1 MKLFLICI
9 IFFSCILSCHTPVS
23 VHKETQ
29 TATTVSAAERPV
41 KSSNA
46 PIYDTT
52 QLQIQVVHNP
62 KYATTYGVKLIN
74 LDTTHALK
82 IQKVKLG
89 RTEKIYSENCQ
100 RQDPELEGFFEFC
113 VIKPNYDSVFALE
126 VVSTTAPMLK
136 CEVHYIVNQVKKINY
151 TETVDT
157 ISCIIGFPPGIASQY
172 DKGRCFWALG
182 WGQ

>member
-1 MKLFLICI
+1 MKLFLMYIA
-9 IFFSCILSCHTPVS
+9 FFSCLLSCHTPVS
-23 VHKETQ
+23 VHKETPI
-29 TATTVSAAERPV
+29 SMAERPV
-41 KSSNA
+41 NSSDV
-46 PIYDTT
+46 PIHDTT

-62 KYATTYGVKLIN
+62 KHASTYGVKLIN

-100 RQDPELEGFFEFC
+100 RQDPESEGFFEFC

-172 DKGRCFWALG
+172 DNGRCFWALG